1 MVRMSHGMCCPKC
14 GADTEVHI
22 EATIPVKLLPHGEI
36 DRVDDIEW
44 QDTKSGVVRSLPVPW
59 RGAGFSNRQMTR
71 RVAYS
76 HPRAKN
82 AE

>member
-1 MVRMSHGMCCPKC
+1 MCCPKC

-44 QDTKSGVVRSLPVPW
+44 QDTNPVWCGHCQFRGEVQDFRTDKDESGGL
-59 RGAGFSNRQMTR
+59 
-71 RVAYS
+71 
-76 HPRAKN
+76 
-82 AE
+82 

>member
-1 MVRMSHGMCCPKC
+1 MVRTSHAMCCPKC

-44 QDTKSGVVRSLPVPW
+44 QDTNPAWCGHCQFRGEVQDFRTDKDESG
-59 RGAGFSNRQMTR
+59 GI
-71 RVAYS
+71 
-76 HPRAKN
+76 
-82 AE
+82 